1 MHGTSPT
8 IAGPARRGDRRKLA
22 SRQRILAA
30 AQRLFVE
37 HGYHA
42 TRSQDIAR
50 AADLGHGTFYLHFA
64 DKRECFLAFVNQA
77 RDQLESAVE
86 ARLDGVVGFEA
97 RVRATLGAI
106 WDYAD
111 ANPGVL
117 RAAMT
122 ELGVIASDQMLEESL
137 HARWGRHWATVIDDG
152 VGAGEIADDFDAEI
166 IGHAVVGLLERGGAF
181 AQRHGRDQA
190 EVIDNLTRFLSRGLA
205 NVRRAG
211 EAER

>member
-1 MHGTSPT
+1 MQETTTT

-30 AQRLFVE
+30 ARHLFVE
-37 HGYHA
+37 RGYHA

-64 DKRECFLAFVNQA
+64 DKRECFLGFVNQA

-86 ARLDGVVGFEA
+86 ARLDGIVGFEA
-97 RVRATLGAI
+97 RVHATLGAI
-106 WDYAD
+106 WDYAR

-122 ELGVIASDQMLEESL
+122 EPSVFAADQTPEESL
-137 HARWGRHWATVIDDG
+137 DARWGRHWARVIADG
-152 VGAGEIADDFDAEI
+152 VATGEIADDYDAEI
-166 IGHAVVGLLERGGAF
+166 IGHAVVGLLERAGAF
-181 AQRHGRDQA
+181 AQRHGRDQDQ
-190 EVIDNLTRFLSRGLA
+190 VIDNLTRFLLRGLA
-205 NVRRAG
+205 NDRRAG
-211 EAER
+211 AAGR